1 MRDRRRKK
9 GDLIISQHVLSRV
22 AFSASAVIIDT
33 LFICYFALSDD
44 HQISHRD
51 ETMACALFPSRLMCL
66 TPCEIADLDLLRFL
80 DLVSMIEDC
89 GLGCSLVQNRMLIVT
104 VAISFMLRLGLIYIL
119 FTQAIFLTEALPR
132 DDLLLLIPLSGSFF
146 AQHEGRTRYE
156 HALYQ
161 SETCA
166 AVTEEL
172 S

>member
-1 MRDRRRKK
+1 M
-9 GDLIISQHVLSRV
+9 
-22 AFSASAVIIDT
+22 T
-33 LFICYFALSDD
+33 YFVV
-44 HQISHRD
+44 
-51 ETMACALFPSRLMCL
+51 
-66 TPCEIADLDLLRFL
+66 L

-119 FTQAIFLTEALPR
+119 FMQAIFLTEAVPL

-146 AQHEGRTRYE
+146 AQHESRTRYK
-156 HALYQ
+156 HALNQ
-161 SETCA
+161 SGTYA